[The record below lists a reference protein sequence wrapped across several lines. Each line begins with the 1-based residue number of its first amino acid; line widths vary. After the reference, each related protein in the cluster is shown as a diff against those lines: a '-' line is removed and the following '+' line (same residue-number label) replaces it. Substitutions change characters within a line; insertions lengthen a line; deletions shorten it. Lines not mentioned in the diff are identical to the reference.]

1 MVLKTGVY
9 TYSKLTLSADV
20 VNNCLKDPSF
30 KTLRCQYW
38 VADPLFANTDFSLK
52 SLSCDHSRECFR
64 KTFFLTFAL
73 RTLYMATVEPM
84 KALRDI
90 VRSLESSW
98 TQLQLK
104 FLKVLSRRISALLS
118 LLENSLVYNSSAQL
132 LKSPCVR

>member
-1 MVLKTGVY
+1 
-9 TYSKLTLSADV
+9 
-20 VNNCLKDPSF
+20 
-30 KTLRCQYW
+30 
-38 VADPLFANTDFSLK
+38 
-52 SLSCDHSRECFR
+52 
-64 KTFFLTFAL
+64 
-73 RTLYMATVEPM
+73 MATVVPM

-104 FLKVLSRRISALLS
+104 FLKVLSRKISALLS